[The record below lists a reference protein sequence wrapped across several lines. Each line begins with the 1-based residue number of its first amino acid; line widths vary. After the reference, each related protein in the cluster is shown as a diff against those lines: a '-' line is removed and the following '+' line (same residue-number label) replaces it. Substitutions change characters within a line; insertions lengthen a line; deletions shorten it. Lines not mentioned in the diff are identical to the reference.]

1 MVQFSDAK
9 EVILQLKKAYKA
21 KNLSIDRVL
30 SLVNTQLGEG
40 VISRSTIQAV
50 FAEGSEDGTRQ
61 FGFATVLKPLCV
73 VLLDVEQIEEGDS
86 EDVRFYKSFVRLKK
100 DLIEELKLEYAE
112 KFQEETDKYLK
123 SMEFKDHQ
131 IELKDERI
139 TQLMNLNEKLT
150 LHNLKLSDQLMNCP
164 LRKPDGE

>member
-1 MVQFSDAK
+1 MVQFSDSK

-21 KNLSIDRVL
+21 KNLSIDKVL
-30 SLVNTQLGEG
+30 SLVNNQLGEG
-40 VISRSTIQAV
+40 IISRSTIQAV

-86 EDVRFYKSFVRLKK
+86 EDVRFYKSFLRLKK
-100 DLIEELKLEYAE
+100 DLIEELKLEYAD
-112 KFQEETDKYLK
+112 KLQEETDKYLK

-131 IELKDERI
+131 LELKDERI

-150 LHNLKLSDQLMNCP
+150 LHNLKLSDQLMDCP
-164 LRKPDGE
+164 LKKKES